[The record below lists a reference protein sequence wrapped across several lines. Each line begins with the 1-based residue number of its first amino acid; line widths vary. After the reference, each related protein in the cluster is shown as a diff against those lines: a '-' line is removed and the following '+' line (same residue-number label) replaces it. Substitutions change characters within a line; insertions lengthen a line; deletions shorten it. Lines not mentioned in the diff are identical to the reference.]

1 MRDVLTEMPRNLF
14 AETNAGWKA
23 QITCAYIRTYI
34 HLCIFGYNIWLIAQ
48 TIQ

>member
-1 MRDVLTEMPRNLF
+1 MRDVLTEIPRNLF

-23 QITCAYIRTYI
+23 QITCAYIHTSMY
-34 HLCIFGYNIWLIAQ
+34 IFGYNIWLIAQ